1 VERAPS
7 AVVLGV
13 GGAAGVS
20 AIRLLGRRGINVFAV
35 DHQLSPLGFRSRYA
49 IPRRIPDPE
58 RDEHGFAA
66 ALRALGDELGGG
78 VPILPARDEDLNAL
92 ARARPEL
99 GGRFLYPFPSW
110 EILGP
115 IQEKRFQVQ
124 RATELG
130 LATPS
135 TVDDPADVERFP
147 VLVKPSRPAG
157 FRARFRRQALVC
169 ATRRELERAFE
180 AARAF
185 DPLVQELI
193 PGPDRLLFT
202 LGAYID
208 EAGSPPLAV
217 FCGRKLRQS
226 PSAIGTCRVG
236 EARWNDTVVEQGVRL
251 LRELSFTGIAQ
262 VEFKY
267 DRRDG
272 KFKFIEINPR
282 LWQWHENAAV
292 CGVDF
297 PWIAYQDL
305 TAGEKSAITSRGSGK
320 RWGLTFYTNLAP
332 AFVRPPYV
340 DPFLAWD
347 DPRLAIAHVAR
358 VARSTLV
365 AVRR

>member
-49 IPRRIPDPE
+49 VPRRIPDPE
-58 RDEHGFAA
+58 RDEPGFAA
-66 ALRALGDELGGG
+66 ALRALGDELGGA

-92 ARARPEL
+92 ARAQTEL

-124 RATELG
+124 RAAELG
-130 LATPS
+130 LATPD

-147 VLVKPSRPAG
+147 VLIKPSRPTG
-157 FRARFRRQALVC
+157 FRVRFRRQALLC
-169 ATRRELERAFE
+169 ANRSQLERAFD
-180 AARAF
+180 AAREF

-193 PGPDRLLFT
+193 PGADSLLFT

-208 EAGSPPLAV
+208 EIGSPLGV

-226 PSAIGTCRVG
+226 PSTVGTCRIG
-236 EARWNDTVVEQGVRL
+236 EARWNDTVVEQGMRL
-251 LRELSFTGIAQ
+251 LRELSFNGVAQ

-297 PWIAYQDL
+297 PWIAYQHL
-305 TAGEKSAITSRGSGK
+305 TTGEGSAITSHGSGR
-320 RWGLTFYTNLAP
+320 RWGLTFYTSLAP
-332 AFVRPPYV
+332 ALVRPPYV
-340 DPFLAWD
+340 DPLLAWD
-347 DPRLAIAHVAR
+347 DPRLAIAHLAR
-358 VARSTLV
+358 VARGTLV
-365 AVRR
+365 AVHR

>member
-20 AIRLLGRRGINVFAV
+20 AIRLLGRRGIHVFAV
-35 DHQLSPLGFRSRYA
+35 DHQVSPLGFRSRYA
-49 IPRRIPDPE
+49 IACRIPDPE
-58 RDEHGFAA
+58 RDEPGFAA
-66 ALRALGDELGGG
+66 SLRALGDKLGGG

-92 ARARPEL
+92 ARAQRHL
-99 GGRFLYPFPSW
+99 DGRFLYPFPTW

-115 IQEKRFQVQ
+115 IQQKRFQVQ
-124 RATELG
+124 RASELG
-130 LATPS
+130 LATPN
-135 TVDDPADVERFP
+135 TADDPADVKRFP

-157 FRARFRRQALVC
+157 FRARFRKQALLC
-169 ATRRELERAFE
+169 KDRSELERAFD

-185 DPLVQELI
+185 DPLIQEVI

-202 LGAYID
+202 LGVYID
-208 EAGSPPLAV
+208 EAGSPLGI

-226 PSAIGTCRVG
+226 PSVVGTCRVG
-236 EARWNDTVVEQGVRL
+236 EALWNDEVVDQGLRL
-251 LRELSFTGIAQ
+251 LRELRFTGIAQ

-267 DRRDG
+267 DHRDG

-297 PWIAYQDL
+297 PWIAYQHL
-305 TAGEKSAITSRGSGK
+305 TAGVGGAITSRGCRR
-320 RWGLTFYTNLAP
+320 RWALTFYTNLAP
-332 AFVRPPYV
+332 ALARPGYV
-340 DPFLAWD
+340 DPLLARD
-347 DPRLAIAHVAR
+347 DPRLAIAHLAR
-358 VARSTLV
+358 VARGTTV
-365 AVRR
+365 AARR